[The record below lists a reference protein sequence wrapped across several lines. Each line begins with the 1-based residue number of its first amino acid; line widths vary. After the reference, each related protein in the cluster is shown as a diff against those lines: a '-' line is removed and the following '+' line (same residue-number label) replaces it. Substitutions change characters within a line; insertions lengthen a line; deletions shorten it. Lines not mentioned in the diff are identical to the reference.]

1 MKKIFNPLTKKKK
14 ISLDIN
20 EEFLNVID
28 ELATLT
34 KNSRTVIVESIVGRG
49 MFPYLNLLENLWK
62 DYLKNKKN
70 EKVKKEIKD
79 LLEDLERIKS
89 DNEWLNSDYY
99 WENLL
104 SGDSDKETKN
114 RMIKLL
120 KYMDLMPTDKK
131 KFQKLLDKNL

>member
-1 MKKIFNPLTKKKK
+1 
-14 ISLDIN
+14 
-20 EEFLNVID
+20 
-28 ELATLT
+28 
-34 KNSRTVIVESIVGRG
+34 

-62 DYLKNKKN
+62 DYLKEEKN